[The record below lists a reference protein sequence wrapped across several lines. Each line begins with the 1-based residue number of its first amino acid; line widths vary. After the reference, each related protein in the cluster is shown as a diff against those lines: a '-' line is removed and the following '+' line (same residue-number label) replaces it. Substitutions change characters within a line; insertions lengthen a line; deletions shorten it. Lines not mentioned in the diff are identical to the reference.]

1 MDCTPGSAQSVNGM
15 SRNGASMNSTLR
27 NNLSMNTTSGS
38 AIDECP
44 FAISGIE

>member
-1 MDCTPGSAQSVNGM
+1 MDCTPGSAQSVNSM

-27 NNLSMNTTSGS
+27 NNLSMNTTLGS

>member
-1 MDCTPGSAQSVNGM
+1 MDCTSRIGRLMNSM

-27 NNLSMNTTSGS
+27 NNMSMNTTSGS